1 MVAVETSQQSR
12 NLFLYGHG
20 GGLLRIKFA
29 LLSYLWVPL
38 PLVTAIYICFLCER
52 GPLSVLTSYMLPNAI
67 SSRTLSLSLI
77 FQECLAYPITGLFNT
92 CSVVNIQSN
101 SKYKYSPIL
110 QEFIDILTFLKDMIN
125 YTIFS
130 ILSLL
135 HYSTFIG
142 AGVGVLVSVFVGVST

>member
-1 MVAVETSQQSR
+1 MGAVETSQQSR
-12 NLFLYGHG
+12 NLFLYGHERG
-20 GGLLRIKFA
+20 RGLLHMKFA
-29 LLSYLWVPL
+29 LLSYLWVP
-38 PLVTAIYICFLCER
+38 F
-52 GPLSVLTSYMLPNAI
+52 PLSQLYMLPWWAFGVLHSVLMSYMLPNAI
-67 SSRTLSLSLI
+67 SSYALSLSLI

-130 ILSLL
+130 ISK
-135 HYSTFIG
+135 SGFRSG
-142 AGVGVLVSVFVGVST
+142 FSP